1 MVINKPFKNYVPE
14 FFKKHINQNLEAYV
28 EGTLSVAKRRIL
40 TTKWVVDAW
49 EKLKSKYSWWNIVF
63 LKCWLSSNLDGTEDD
78 QKIKIRGIEDYTVP
92 STEREFT
99 LLEDDRVYF
108 RKKGATVFETRLS

>member
-40 TTKWVVDAW
+40 TTKWVADTW
-49 EKLKSKYSWWNIVF
+49 EKLKSNHS
-63 LKCWLSSNLDGTEDD
+63 
-78 QKIKIRGIEDYTVP
+78 
-92 STEREFT
+92 
-99 LLEDDRVYF
+99 
-108 RKKGATVFETRLS
+108 